1 MQILKI
7 AVGAV
12 LCVCLASCATV
23 FSRKHDTV
31 SFISDQQGIQAF
43 LDGDPVGTLPLQ
55 VTLKRE
61 VFKERT
67 VTFKKPGYTTYAM
80 RIQKSLN
87 TTALF
92 NFTCWPSWS
101 TDALSG
107 AMIEYSPTK
116 YMIELTPATATA
128 PALQRYRYHVFVG
141 HNFHDLVH
149 DIARGDGKF
158 LAALLAMLTE
168 SDRDKTALAA
178 FIASHREELV
188 SSTTPVELLGKIR
201 AGVSRTSPRLFAPP
215 LQPHASVGGRSPRA
229 AMAAAPASVPRVLP
243 AVGRWHRRPSIPAP
257 RLGHR

>member
-12 LCVCLASCATV
+12 LCVFIASCATV

-31 SFISDQQGIQAF
+31 SFISDQKGIQAF
-43 LDGDPVGTLPLQ
+43 IDGDPVGTLPLQ
-55 VTLKRE
+55 VTLKRD

-92 NFTCWPSWS
+92 NFTFWPSWS

-116 YMIELTPATATA
+116 YMIELKPATAAA

-149 DIARGDGKF
+149 DIARGEGKF
-158 LAALLAMLTE
+158 LAALLAILTE
-168 SDRDKTALAA
+168 SDRDKTAFAA

-188 SSTTPVELLGKIR
+188 SSTTPVELLRKIR
-201 AGVSRTSPRLFAPP
+201 AGVSRTSPRIFAPS
-215 LQPHASVGGRSPRA
+215 LQPHAGAAREGRRLAKACSQGDGVKSACICPILTMRRA
-229 AMAAAPASVPRVLP
+229 FVA
-243 AVGRWHRRPSIPAP
+243 
-257 RLGHR
+257 